1 MLERD
6 GLPASLISEQKN
18 LTPSR
23 KRLVN
28 EGQTMKNLFYH
39 DMKPSPSTMT
49 AEQVINVE

>member
-6 GLPASLISEQKN
+6 GLPASIVSERKN

-28 EGQTMKNLFYH
+28 EGQAMKNLFYH
-39 DMKPSPSTMT
+39 D
-49 AEQVINVE
+49 I